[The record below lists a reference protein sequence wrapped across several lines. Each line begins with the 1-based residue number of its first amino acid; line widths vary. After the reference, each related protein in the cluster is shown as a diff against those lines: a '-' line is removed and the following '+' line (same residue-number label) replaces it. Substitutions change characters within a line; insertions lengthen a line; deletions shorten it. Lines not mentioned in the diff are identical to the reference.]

1 MKKNKERYIDLSDIK
16 DDELDKT
23 GSFTDLMSR
32 SELKK
37 HNRKKEEQTQE
48 LKEIL
53 NIDNDEKLDK
63 KKKKKILKEEK
74 KILKEE
80 KKLEKKAIKEIKEEI
95 ENNTIEEDDDLKN
108 LSKTQKLL
116 DLTNEIK
123 LSMLNNVDENIKD
136 EKKKFKI
143 GNLIFMDIL
152 IIISLAYYIYSILF
166 TNVQKNQLYILIGGV
181 IILLMIMLFCIS
193 AVTGKKVSTFF
204 SVINYLVFISFILF
218 NLTLVLGIISI

>member
-1 MKKNKERYIDLSDIK
+1 MKKNKERYIDLSEIK
-16 DDELDKT
+16 DDDLDKT

-74 KILKEE
+74 K
-80 KKLEKKAIKEIKEEI
+80 LEKKAIKEIKEEI
-95 ENNTIEEDDDLKN
+95 ENDTIEEDDDLKN

>member
-16 DDELDKT
+16 DDDLDKT

-53 NIDNDEKLDK
+53 NIDDDEKLDK
-63 KKKKKILKEEK
+63 KKKK

-95 ENNTIEEDDDLKN
+95 ENDTIEEDDDLKN

-204 SVINYLVFISFILF
+204 SIINYLVFISFILF

>member
-53 NIDNDEKLDK
+53 NIDDDEKLDK
-63 KKKKKILKEEK
+63 EKKK

-95 ENNTIEEDDDLKN
+95 ENDTIEEDDDLKN

>member
-53 NIDNDEKLDK
+53 NIDDDEKLDK
-63 KKKKKILKEEK
+63 KKKK

-95 ENNTIEEDDDLKN
+95 ENDTIEEDDDLKN

>member
-1 MKKNKERYIDLSDIK
+1 MKKNKERYIDLSEIK
-16 DDELDKT
+16 DDDLDKT

-53 NIDNDEKLDK
+53 NIDDDEKLDK
-63 KKKKKILKEEK
+63 KKKK

-95 ENNTIEEDDDLKN
+95 ENNTIEDDEDLKN

-123 LSMLNNVDENIKD
+123 LSMLNNVDENIKA

-166 TNVQKNQLYILIGGV
+166 TNVQQNQLYILIGGI

-193 AVTGKKVSTFF
+193 AVTSKKVSTFF
-204 SVINYLVFISFILF
+204 SIINYLVFIAFILF
-218 NLTLVLGIISI
+218 NLTLVLGIISV

>member
-53 NIDNDEKLDK
+53 NIDDDEKLDK
-63 KKKKKILKEEK
+63 KKKK

-95 ENNTIEEDDDLKN
+95 ENDTIEEDDDLKN

-123 LSMLNNVDENIKD
+123 LSMLNNVDEKKKKK
-136 EKKKFKI
+136 KKKFKI

>member
-74 KILKEE
+74 K
-80 KKLEKKAIKEIKEEI
+80 LEKKAIKEIKEEI
-95 ENNTIEEDDDLKN
+95 ENDTIEEDDDLKN

>member
-16 DDELDKT
+16 DDDLDKT

-74 KILKEE
+74 K
-80 KKLEKKAIKEIKEEI
+80 LEKKAIKEIKEEI
-95 ENNTIEEDDDLKN
+95 ENDTIEKDDD
-108 LSKTQKLL
+108 
-116 DLTNEIK
+116 
-123 LSMLNNVDENIKD
+123 
-136 EKKKFKI
+136 
-143 GNLIFMDIL
+143 
-152 IIISLAYYIYSILF
+152 
-166 TNVQKNQLYILIGGV
+166 
-181 IILLMIMLFCIS
+181 
-193 AVTGKKVSTFF
+193 
-204 SVINYLVFISFILF
+204 
-218 NLTLVLGIISI
+218 

>member
-1 MKKNKERYIDLSDIK
+1 MKSKERYIDLSDIK
-16 DDELDKT
+16 DDDLDKT

-32 SELKK
+32 SELKRRE
-37 HNRKKEEQTQE
+37 RKKEETQE

-53 NIDNDEKLDK
+53 NIDDEVDK

-74 KILKEE
+74 K
-80 KKLEKKAIKEIKEEI
+80 LEKKALKEIKEEI
-95 ENNTIEEDDDLKN
+95 ENNTIEEDEDLKN

-123 LSMLNNVDENIKD
+123 LSMLNNVDENIKE
-136 EKKKFKI
+136 EKKKFRI
-143 GNLIFMDIL
+143 GNLIFMDLL

-166 TNVQKNQLYILIGGV
+166 TNVQQNQLYILIGGI
-181 IILLMIMLFCIS
+181 IILVMIMLFCIS
-193 AVTGKKVSTFF
+193 AVTSKNVSTFF
-204 SVINYLVFISFILF
+204 SIINYLVFIAFILF

>member
-16 DDELDKT
+16 DDDLDKT

-53 NIDNDEKLDK
+53 NIDDDEKLDK
-63 KKKKKILKEEK
+63 KKKK

-95 ENNTIEEDDDLKN
+95 ENDTIEEDDDLKN

>member
-16 DDELDKT
+16 DDDLDKT

-74 KILKEE
+74 K
-80 KKLEKKAIKEIKEEI
+80 LEKKAIKEIKEEI
-95 ENNTIEEDDDLKN
+95 ENDTIEEDDDLKN

-123 LSMLNNVDENIKD
+123 LSMLNNVDENIKA

>member
-53 NIDNDEKLDK
+53 NIDDDEKLDK
-63 KKKKKILKEEK
+63 KKKK

>member
-16 DDELDKT
+16 DDDLDKT

-63 KKKKKILKEEK
+63 KKKK

>member
-16 DDELDKT
+16 DDDLDKT

-53 NIDNDEKLDK
+53 NIDDDEKLDK
-63 KKKKKILKEEK
+63 KKKK

>member
-16 DDELDKT
+16 DDDLDKT

-74 KILKEE
+74 K
-80 KKLEKKAIKEIKEEI
+80 LEKKAIKEIKEEI
-95 ENNTIEEDDDLKN
+95 ENDTIEEDDDLKN

>member
-53 NIDNDEKLDK
+53 NIDDDEKLDK
-63 KKKKKILKEEK
+63 KKKK

-123 LSMLNNVDENIKD
+123 LSMLNNVDENIKS

>member
-16 DDELDKT
+16 DDDLDKT

-53 NIDNDEKLDK
+53 NIDDDEKLDK
-63 KKKKKILKEEK
+63 KKKK

-95 ENNTIEEDDDLKN
+95 ENDTIEEDDDLKN

-204 SVINYLVFISFILF
+204 SVINYLVFK
-218 NLTLVLGIISI
+218 NAKTIINFY